1 MKRIF
6 MPWAFMGL
14 IAIALF
20 STSCETDGTIDPG
33 VDPLGPEIRLL
44 SDVGF
49 ISTASQVSP
58 GETFKVKVNAVAG
71 DADLRTLTIKENGTN
86 VPLERLTISV
96 EGTDVTNN
104 PLLITT
110 AYASGATWE
119 ISIESPVDAAVRTY
133 QFTIA
138 DEGGETA
145 SVSVDVEVFGQLAV
159 SLARADTAV
168 TVIGQSDYAV
178 SVIGS
183 RGASPLDSLAVYADG
198 VLVPADSLLF
208 GGTAVGGNPILL
220 IGEEKTSFDTE
231 LVIKTAD
238 KGTTTYTIELKD
250 ESEATVSTT
259 FKLTVLVEYT
269 AVIVNNRDGQN
280 LGGLDMDTGQTVAFN
295 SPEAEIRDKG
305 IDLNKPVAQNW
316 YQQILP
322 TNGAE
327 LRTPDL
333 TASENFS
340 YDNANSRAAIV
351 AAFDSG
357 MAITESDPVQV
368 GDLFLVKR
376 DDNYYLMECTV
387 VTITNADNNDFYEF
401 KVKQVMGME

>member
-6 MPWAFMGL
+6 MPWALMGL

-20 STSCETDGTIDPG
+20 STSCETDGTVDPG

-49 ISTASQVSP
+49 ISTATQVSP

-71 DADLRTLTIKENGTN
+71 DANLKTLTIKENGTN
-86 VPLERLTISV
+86 VPLQRLSISV
-96 EGTDVTNN
+96 GGTDVTNN

-110 AYASGATWE
+110 AYTSGATWE

-133 QFTIA
+133 QFAVA

-145 SVSVDVEVFGQLAV
+145 SVSVDVEVFGQLDV

-183 RGASPLDSLAVYADG
+183 RGASPLDFLSVYADG

-231 LVIKTAD
+231 LIIKTAD
-238 KGTTTYTIELKD
+238 KGTKTYTIELKD
-250 ESEATVSTT
+250 ESGATVSTA
-259 FKLTVLVEYT
+259 FNLTVLVEYT
-269 AVIVNNRDGQN
+269 ALIVNNADGQQ
-280 LGGLDMDTGQTVAFN
+280 LGGLDMDTGETVARN
-295 SPEAEIRDKG
+295 SMAAEIRDKG
-305 IDLNKPVAQNW
+305 IDINQPISQNW
-316 YQQILP
+316 YQQIYP
-322 TNGAE
+322 VNGAE
-327 LRTPDL
+327 LRVPDL
-333 TASENFS
+333 TVSENFS
-340 YDNANSRAAIV
+340 YDNANTRAAIA
-351 AAFDSG
+351 AAFESG
-357 MAITESDPVQV
+357 IAKTESDPVQV

-376 DDNYYLMECTV
+376 DDNYYLMECV
-387 VTITNADNNDFYEF
+387 NVNVTAADNNDFYEF
-401 KVKQVMGME
+401 KVKQVIGKD

>member
-33 VDPLGPEIRLL
+33 TNPLGPEIRLL

-49 ISTASQVSP
+49 ISTDSQVSP

-71 DADLRTLTIKENGTN
+71 DADLNTLTITEAGSN
-86 VPLERLTISV
+86 VPLDRLTISV
-96 EGTDVTNN
+96 DGTEITNN
-104 PLLITT
+104 PLLIT
-110 AYASGATWE
+110 AGFASGATWE

-133 QFTIA
+133 QFTVA
-138 DEGGETA
+138 DKDGETA
-145 SVSVDVEVFGQLAV
+145 SVSVDVEVFGELAV
-159 SLARADTAV
+159 SLARPDTAV
-168 TVIGQSDYAV
+168 TVIGKSDYAV

-183 RGASPLDSLAVYADG
+183 RGASPLDELAVYADG
-198 VLVPADSLLF
+198 ELVPADSLSF

-238 KGTTTYTIELKD
+238 KGTQTYTIELKD
-250 ESEATVSTT
+250 ESGATVSTE
-259 FKLTVLVEYT
+259 FNLTVLVEYT
-269 AVIVNNRDGQN
+269 TLIVNNADGQQ
-280 LGGLDMDTGQTVAFN
+280 LGGLDLDTGETVARG
-295 SPEAEIRDKG
+295 SMEAEIRDKG
-305 IDLNKPVAQNW
+305 ITLDRPNDQNW

-322 TNGAE
+322 VNDAE
-327 LRTPDL
+327 LRVPDL

-357 MAITESDPVQV
+357 IAKTESDPVQV

-376 DDNYYLMECTV
+376 LNNYYLMECTAVV
-387 VTITNADNNDFYEF
+387 VTPDDNNDYYEF
-401 KVKQVMGME
+401 KVKQVIGKS